1 LILAIPSGPFQ
12 RYFLTKPIEEGI
24 MKVNRFLLATMI
36 CSSFAQGVLAQSI
49 AKRCP
54 VPSAN
59 EVYLSQGELERKL
72 TSEIVLMTPGLVRRD
87 VEYFLYEYD
96 KYPRSLRNE
105 MTAAGGKIHLLQGE
119 GVTVD
124 PSWGNSIFTK
134 DGRDWSRVPG
144 SGGFIYSYPSHPTR
158 LVVNHLY
165 DRHGS
170 VNLIL
175 HEHSHTM
182 DHIYSERNISGSKAW
197 RNILQNEENENVIRS
212 LCGYYCLTDERE
224 SFAELFAYYH
234 ACETTKRHLEEVLPP
249 VADFMR
255 NLTSVKSFMRTK
267 DGQKY
272 VRNQSG
278 DQSDDNQSHRQEA
291 QPRKKKR
298 KTLGE
303 ILKDI
308 FGGIEAVFE

>member
-1 LILAIPSGPFQ
+1 
-12 RYFLTKPIEEGI
+12 
-24 MKVNRFLLATMI
+24 MKVKSILLVTVVA
-36 CSSFAQGVLAQSI
+36 SSFIQGAFGQSI

-54 VPSAN
+54 VPSRN
-59 EVYLSQGELERKL
+59 EIRLSQGELEHKL
-72 TSEIVLMTPGLVRRD
+72 TSEIVLQSQGLNRSD
-87 VEYFLYEYD
+87 VEYFLFEYD
-96 KYPRSLRNE
+96 KYPRSLRSE
-105 MTAAGGKIHLLQGE
+105 MASAGGKIHLLQGE

-124 PSWGNSIFTK
+124 PTWGGSIFTK

-144 SGGFIYSYPSHPTR
+144 AGGFIYSYPSHPTR
-158 LVVNHLY
+158 VVVNHIY

-182 DHIYSERNISGSKAW
+182 DHLYGERNLSGSKAW
-197 RNILQNEENENVIRS
+197 RDILQDEENQNVIRN

-234 ACETTKRHLEEVLPP
+234 ACDATRQHLTEVLPP
-249 VADFMR
+249 VAEFMDR
-255 NLTSVKSFMRTK
+255 LTSVKSFLRTSGGK
-267 DGQKY
+267 KY
-272 VRNQSG
+272 VRNERGEDEQ
-278 DQSDDNQSHRQEA
+278 QAPQRQEG
-291 QPRKKKR
+291 QSRKKKKR
-298 KTLGE
+298 KSLGD

>member
-1 LILAIPSGPFQ
+1 
-12 RYFLTKPIEEGI
+12 
-24 MKVNRFLLATMI
+24 MKVNHYFLATII
-36 CSSFAQGVLAQSI
+36 CSSLTSGLLAQSI

-72 TSEIVLMTPGLVRRD
+72 TREIVLKSPNLNRRN

-96 KYPRSLRNE
+96 KYPRALRFE
-105 MTAAGGKIHLLQGE
+105 MASAGGKINLLQGE

-124 PSWGNSIFTK
+124 PTWGGSIFTK

-144 SGGFIYSYPSHPTR
+144 AGGFIYSYPSHPTR
-158 LVVNHLY
+158 VVINHIY

-182 DHIYSERNISGSKAW
+182 DHLYGERNISGSRAW
-197 RNILQNEENENVIRS
+197 REILNDEQNQNVMRN

-234 ACETTKRHLEEVLPP
+234 ACETTKRHLEEVLPA

-255 NLTSVKSFMRTK
+255 NLTSVKSFIGTE

-272 VRNQSG
+272 VRNQDS
-278 DQSDDNQSHRQEA
+278 SDDHNQSYRQEA
-291 QPRKKKR
+291 EPQRKKKKK
-298 KTLGE
+298 KTLGR

-308 FGGIEAVFE
+308 FGGIEAAFE

>member
-1 LILAIPSGPFQ
+1 
-12 RYFLTKPIEEGI
+12 
-24 MKVNRFLLATMI
+24 MKVNRYFLVTMI
-36 CSSFAQGVLAQSI
+36 CGSLTQGLLAQSI

-59 EVYLSQGELERKL
+59 EVYLSQGEFNHKL
-72 TSEIVLMTPGLVRRD
+72 TSEIILQSPHLSRKN

-96 KYPRSLRNE
+96 KYPRSLRQE
-105 MTAAGGKIHLLQGE
+105 MANAGGKISLLQGE

-124 PSWGNSIFTK
+124 PTWGGSVFTK
-134 DGRDWSRVPG
+134 DGRDWSKVPG

-158 LVVNHLY
+158 VVVNHIY

-182 DHIYSERNISGSKAW
+182 DHLYSERNISGSRAW
-197 RNILQNEENENVIRS
+197 RDILQDEQNQNVIRN

-234 ACETTKRHLEEVLPP
+234 ACETTKQHLEEVLPP

-255 NLTSVKSFMRTK
+255 RLTSVKSFMR
-267 DGQKY
+267 GEGGEKY
-272 VRNQSG
+272 VRNQG
-278 DQSDDNQSHRQEA
+278 DDSQNQQAEP
-291 QPRKKKR
+291 QKKKKR
-298 KTLGE
+298 KSLGR
-303 ILKDI
+303 ILKDL